1 MKKNNR
7 KQNKL
12 LKSIPY
18 IILVLSDILICLIY
32 YILKVLKE
40 VNFYELI
47 YYFTSDQTGSSWD
60 IIIEGIKTCLL
71 AFVLVLVIL
80 LIPITHYKKKDI
92 SIKIKSNTLKVY
104 PTYFN
109 KHKLLYSIII
119 LLLSIVILLKVVR
132 IDE

>member
-47 YYFTSDQTGSSWD
+47 Y
-60 IIIEGIKTCLL
+60 
-71 AFVLVLVIL
+71 
-80 LIPITHYKKKDI
+80 
-92 SIKIKSNTLKVY
+92 
-104 PTYFN
+104 
-109 KHKLLYSIII
+109 
-119 LLLSIVILLKVVR
+119 
-132 IDE
+132 